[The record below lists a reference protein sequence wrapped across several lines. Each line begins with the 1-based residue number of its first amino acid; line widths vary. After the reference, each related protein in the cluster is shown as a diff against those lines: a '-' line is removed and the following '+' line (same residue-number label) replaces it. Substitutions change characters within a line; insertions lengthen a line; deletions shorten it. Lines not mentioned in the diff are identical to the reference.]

1 MKGTKQGFSNNK
13 KNSSKDSFIEA
24 FRDLGSS
31 VGSTV
36 KEDLLKKG
44 AQDIFG
50 AFSPFNRSA
59 TPNNE
64 QGKSNDILQRETE
77 LERRFRNQFRQSEH
91 IRKQEQ
97 VLFTSEQRETQKQVN
112 ALQDEIKKLAKATGD
127 LTNEAKEAEISAMQE
142 APITGKYHVN
152 FFIRLR
158 TLIARLRSE
167 IQESS
172 FWLAAW
178 NKKSKKRNYYWGQFK
193 KSGSKFLL
201 SSDRSSATQAG

>member
-1 MKGTKQGFSNNK
+1 MINTK
-13 KNSSKDSFIEA
+13 SSKQSKKGNSRDSFLEA
-24 FRDLGSS
+24 FRDLGSNAGNS
-31 VGSTV
+31 V

-50 AFSPFNRSA
+50 AFSPFNRNTS
-59 TPNNE
+59 PNEEN
-64 QGKSNDILQRETE
+64 NPNAVFQREAE
-77 LERRFRNQFRQSEH
+77 LEKKFREQYRQAES

-97 VLFTSEQRETQKQVN
+97 ILFTSDQRETQKQVKV
-112 ALQDEIKKLAKATGD
+112 LQEEIKNLAKATGG
-127 LTNEAKEAEISAMQE
+127 LAQQAKEAEISALQE

-158 TLIARLRSE
+158 NIIAKLRSQ

-172 FWLAAW
+172 IWLASW
-178 NKKSKKRNYYWGQFK
+178 NKKAKKRNYYWGQFK

-201 SSDRSSATQAG
+201 SSDRYVSTQAG